1 MSGVPPFRPTF
12 FAHYVDKSPNLLPGK
27 FNESRSSL
35 SVLEIFDKMAL
46 LGTYLGH
53 LGLKIPTG
61 IPGEIRLHR
70 LAAKLEPNILEKFY
84 IKLSR

>member
-1 MSGVPPFRPTF
+1 MSEVPLFRTTF
-12 FAHYVDKSPNLLPGK
+12 FAQYVDKSPDLLPGK

-53 LGLKIPTG
+53 LGL
-61 IPGEIRLHR
+61 
-70 LAAKLEPNILEKFY
+70 N
-84 IKLSR
+84 

>member
-1 MSGVPPFRPTF
+1 MSELPLFRTTF
-12 FAHYVDKSPNLLPGK
+12 FAQYVDKSPDLLPGK

-53 LGLKIPTG
+53 LGLTG
-61 IPGEIRLHR
+61 DLIVR
-70 LAAKLEPNILEKFY
+70 
-84 IKLSR
+84 

>member
-1 MSGVPPFRPTF
+1 MSEVPLFRTTF
-12 FAHYVDKSPNLLPGK
+12 FAQYVDKSPDLLPGK

-53 LGLKIPTG
+53 LGLRSYHEEVFPKSQNLIAKIF
-61 IPGEIRLHR
+61 IM
-70 LAAKLEPNILEKFY
+70 KF
-84 IKLSR
+84 SS